1 MGKKEE
7 IIGIGDTS
15 RKRSDPLAVKELFVP
30 RIELRPEKS
39 GRSRG
44 NNSTNSQSGELKT
57 NRLLN
62 NYFQIGRKTPIFS
75 QLKLKSR
82 ESTRAGEGEKIEK
95 VESFHGGNSMK
106 TETMPKAK
114 FLNLMLKRGLD
125 GKY

>member
-1 MGKKEE
+1 MPK
-7 IIGIGDTS
+7 
-15 RKRSDPLAVKELFVP
+15 
-30 RIELRPEKS
+30 IELRPEKS

-82 ESTRAGEGEKIEK
+82 ESTRAGEGEKIE
-95 VESFHGGNSMK
+95 SFHGGNGMK